1 MNGVF
6 SAVVG
11 TFILFPFIVTILFLI
26 IMKRI
31 GRAPKSVMGLAAD
44 VTTPFLFIGI
54 YVISYTIFGI
64 GTAFYIAGIAIV
76 IAIIL
81 AFIERG
87 AVKDFRIVRLL
98 RKIWRFYFLF
108 SVAVYL
114 LLISFGT
121 VLKIIEYL
129 K

>member
-1 MNGVF
+1 MSGVI

-11 TFILFPFIVTILFLI
+11 TIILFPFVVTILFLI

-64 GTAFYIAGIAIV
+64 GTAFYIAGFAIV

-114 LLISFGT
+114 LLLSFGT